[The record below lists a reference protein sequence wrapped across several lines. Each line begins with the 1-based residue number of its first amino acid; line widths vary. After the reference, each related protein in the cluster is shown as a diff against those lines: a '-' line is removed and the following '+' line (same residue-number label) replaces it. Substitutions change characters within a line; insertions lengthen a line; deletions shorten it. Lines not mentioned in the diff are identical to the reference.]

1 MPAQK
6 YDLIQKA
13 LSFLTTIAVALI
25 AYWGNSLAG
34 SVADVNKVA
43 IENATRLTAIESNR
57 YTVGEAKKDQERVSD
72 RLTAI
77 EVREAAY
84 SAKLDAIQRELTTVG
99 QGVTKLVDRDARQQR
114 EHP

>member
-6 YDLIQKA
+6 YELIQKA
-13 LSFLTTIAVALI
+13 LSFLTTLAVALI
-25 AYWGNSLAG
+25 AYWGNSLAE
-34 SVADVNKVA
+34 SVADVNQVA
-43 IENATRLTAIESNR
+43 RDNATRLTAIESNR
-57 YTVGEAKKDQERVSD
+57 YTVSEAKADQSRLTD
-72 RLTAI
+72 RLTGL